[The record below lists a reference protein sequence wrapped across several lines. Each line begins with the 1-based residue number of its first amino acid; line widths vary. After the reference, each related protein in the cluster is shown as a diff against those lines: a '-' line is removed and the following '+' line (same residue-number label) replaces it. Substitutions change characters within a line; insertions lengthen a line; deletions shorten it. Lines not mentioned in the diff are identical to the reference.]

1 MIKLVNQNNQK
12 VQLFDTKL
20 SAINFA
26 IRRYRFYEEIWKLE

>member
-12 VQLFDTKL
+12 VQFFDTKL
-20 SAINFA
+20 SAMNFA